1 MTQPKISHNDKGLVN
16 MTVYWARPGRCH
28 SSRSEDL
35 NNALMIVSAAKFAR
49 LLEVTG
55 LLRGD
60 RPAGGDL
67 YWAQLYEGGTTEK
80 NFGSAA
86 TSLTCSRPFNQRWV
100 LAG

>member
-67 YWAQLYEGGTTEK
+67 YWAQLYEGGLLK
-80 NFGSAA
+80 KILG
-86 TSLTCSRPFNQRWV
+86 QRQHH
-100 LAG
+100 